1 MPDTTAGTYPEPKIH
16 TLAQIV
22 VQVGDRTKKFGWS
35 DARTR
40 KEQAAAWLR
49 AQKPKGA
56 MVKISWLLK
65 QKAAEVPWRETG
77 AWSWNGAAGPGLE
90 YGAQALL
97 GIGEWGRGR

>member
-1 MPDTTAGTYPEPKIH
+1 MPETTVGTYPEPKIH

-22 VQVGDRTKKFGWS
+22 VTINGQAHKWGWA

-40 KEQAAAWLR
+40 KEQAAKWLR
-49 AQKPKGA
+49 SQTVRGDAKLTW
-56 MVKISWLLK
+56 SLK

-77 AWSWNGAAGPGLE
+77 AWSWQGAAGPGLE

-97 GIGEWGRGR
+97 GFGEWGRGR